1 MLAGSTV
8 DEARGL
14 VDDGPLL
21 SDDVWE
27 DIRQTLWDIHVRGY
41 LIGIDSWTPHAWS
54 IASSSV
60 ELRAGL
66 RLA

>member
-14 VDDGPLL
+14 IDDGPLL

-41 LIGIDSWTPHAWS
+41 AIGIDP
-54 IASSSV
+54 
-60 ELRAGL
+60 
-66 RLA
+66 